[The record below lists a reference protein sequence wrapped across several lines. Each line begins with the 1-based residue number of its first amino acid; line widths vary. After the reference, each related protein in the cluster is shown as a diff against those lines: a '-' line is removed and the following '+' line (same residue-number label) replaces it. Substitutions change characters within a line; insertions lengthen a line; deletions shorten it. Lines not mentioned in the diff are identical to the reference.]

1 MVRGVAVRARLA
13 ALLAVVILAAA
24 ACSQGQANTTDAQAR
39 AAEAKQATK
48 ELAEAG
54 QQDLGCNNIV
64 TSREKRQ
71 TTPPEQMVLL
81 VDASVAPE
89 SCFDR
94 ITFTFVPTGA
104 NNPPGYTIEYRDPP
118 FTEGDEGQFPVET
131 LGEAFLYLTF
141 APASQTDFN
150 SGREVQT
157 YKGPIRLLFQGTSH
171 IVLVRKLKD
180 FSNGT
185 QSWIIGLDEK
195 RPFTVDGVADSAKN
209 QSRVSLYIL
218 K

>member
-13 ALLAVVILAAA
+13 ALLAMAIVAAA
-24 ACSQGQANTTDAQAR
+24 ACSPGRANPNDADAR
-39 AAEAKQATK
+39 ATAAKHATK
-48 ELAEAG
+48 QLEEAG
-54 QQDLGCNNIV
+54 KQDLGCKNIV
-64 TSREKRQ
+64 TSREKRE
-71 TTPPEQMVLL
+71 TTPPDQMVLL
-81 VDASVAPE
+81 TDASVAPE
-89 SCFDR
+89 ACWDR
-94 ITFTFVPTGA
+94 VTFTFVPTGA
-104 NNPPGYTIEYRDPP
+104 NLPPGYTIEYRDPP

-131 LGEAFLYLTF
+131 LGDAFLYLTF
-141 APASQTDFN
+141 APASQTDLS

-157 YKGPIRLLFQGTSH
+157 YKGPIRLLFHDTSH

-195 RPFTVDGVADSAKN
+195 RPFTVDAVADSAKHE
-209 QSRVSLYIL
+209 SRVSVYIL